1 MFEITDEFLE
11 QAGFGALSSDKKI
24 QMKQDVTDSVQSKI
38 VNKVLLAVGEQKLK
52 EFNGLLDGD
61 DVPAMLSWCESN
73 RVDLTE
79 IVQTSMNETMV
90 ELQKLYNDALS
101 IVNR

>member
-1 MFEITDEFLE
+1 MVKLSKKLE
-11 QAGFGALSSDKKI
+11 
-24 QMKQDVTDSVQSKI
+24 
-38 VNKVLLAVGEQKLK
+38 